1 MEEQTPFR
9 IGFVVLDRQIIDG
22 DGRPAGKVDDVELTW
37 EEGGGPPV
45 MSALLTDS
53 AALGPRISGRA
64 GRLWRSAMRRLRPSV
79 SEPAR
84 IAVED
89 VAAFSPSTR
98 LTTAAPEQANL
109 AEAWLRDHVIG
120 RIPGAR
126 RGDDA
131 GE

>member
-1 MEEQTPFR
+1 MEEISFR
-9 IGFVVLDRQIIDG
+9 VGFVVLDRQILDR

-64 GRLWRSAMRRLRPSV
+64 GRIWRSAMRRLRPSV
-79 SEPAR
+79 PEPAR

-89 VAAFSPSTR
+89 VTAFSPSAR
-98 LTTAAPEQANL
+98 LSTAAPEQVGL
-109 AEAWLRDHVIG
+109 VEEWLRDHLIG